1 MYRFDGAHAAVRG
14 CDLADA
20 THLVGTTR
28 DTTWTDETATPGQ
41 RYTYVVTA
49 LDRAYRES
57 APTNR
62 ASARAVSRT
71 AVPMVHDR

>member
-1 MYRFDGAHAAVRG
+1 MYRFDGAHAHVRP

-20 THLVGTTR
+20 THLVATTR
-28 DTTWTDETATPGQ
+28 ETTWTDETAEPGE

-57 APTNR
+57 R
-62 ASARAVSRT
+62 GGLVVSR
-71 AVPMVHDR
+71 AVPMVHDVR